1 MEQRYGTE
9 VWNRGMERI
18 LHGGMERGYETGV
31 WNGCGPGACSG
42 PPILTCPHICIYINI
57 IKYASDIHLFSCI
70 SLELSCLLV
79 RISSVSKSFTQWID
93 IVRVDTKDHHSF
105 CAEFLGSAKGRK
117 PWFSP
122 VRGFLPGAKKKNH
135 DQKEWK
141 EKISLGSGSGPNFG
155 FEDITSIQ
163 LYFLYFYHLLL
174 TSFSESLKDLHLT
187 PRHQATLVSVTSPA
201 VGVPW

>member
-1 MEQRYGTE
+1 MEQGYGTDPSRRYG
-9 VWNRGMERI
+9 
-18 LHGGMERGYETGV
+18 TGV
-31 WNGCGPGACSG
+31 WNGGMERVWSRSLFRTSYFDL
-42 PPILTCPHICIYINI
+42 PPYMYIYICIYIYVYINI

-122 VRGFLPGAKKKNH
+122 VRGFLPGA
-135 DQKEWK
+135 EK
-141 EKISLGSGSGPNFG
+141 EKPWPKRMEGEDQPG
-155 FEDITSIQ
+155 FRIR
-163 LYFLYFYHLLL
+163 
-174 TSFSESLKDLHLT
+174 
-187 PRHQATLVSVTSPA
+187 P
-201 VGVPW
+201 